1 VSSGHGVLE
10 LNMDEER
17 VNINSEACY
26 ISHLSNGL
34 LSPLRLPRRKLASEM
49 PDGPP
54 SGNPMKQKR
63 EFLDPEHIPSFYLI
77 QLPILICNK
86 MSRMMIRMRG
96 GWSEVTDLSS
106 DTLTRKDLKISMS
119 QGWLLTMGKCATTI

>member
-1 VSSGHGVLE
+1 MVYQILQVLFTISYLSSGHGVLK

-17 VNINSEACY
+17 VNINSEACC
-26 ISHLSNGL
+26 ISHLSSGL

-77 QLPILICNK
+77 QFPVLDMQQNV
-86 MSRMMIRMRG
+86 
-96 GWSEVTDLSS
+96 EDDDLNA
-106 DTLTRKDLKISMS
+106 R
-119 QGWLLTMGKCATTI
+119 WLE